1 METAKTYSSTTLNPQ
16 RTPRTH
22 SDADIPPLPD
32 DSERVA
38 GMSRRGRA
46 FSDPGDPGIITPE
59 DDYLETSDLPQRR
72 LGSAIAHPYRPPRQT
87 LGNGFLRF

>member
-1 METAKTYSSTTLNPQ
+1 
-16 RTPRTH
+16 
-22 SDADIPPLPD
+22 
-32 DSERVA
+32 
-38 GMSRRGRA
+38 MSRRGRA